1 MRGFAILLGF
11 YLLGTILQLGLKL
24 PLPANVIGLIL
35 FTASLFLKWVK
46 VEWVEEAGSFLIKHM
61 LLLFAPI
68 VVGTMVFFSWI
79 GEQALTILV
88 SLFASTFGVL
98 LVTGWT
104 AKLFGGGGSQKEGD
118 RRHDVP

>member
-46 VEWVEEAGSFLIKHM
+46 VEWVEEAG
-61 LLLFAPI
+61 
-68 VVGTMVFFSWI
+68 GFF
-79 GEQALTILV
+79 
-88 SLFASTFGVL
+88 
-98 LVTGWT
+98 
-104 AKLFGGGGSQKEGD
+104 D
-118 RRHDVP
+118 

>member
-79 GEQALTILV
+79 GEQAVTILV

-104 AKLFGGGGSQKEGD
+104 AKLLGGGRARKEGN
-118 RRHDVP
+118 RRHDIP

>member
-46 VEWVEEAGSFLIKHM
+46 VEWVEEAGGFLIKHM

-79 GEQALTILV
+79 GEQAVTILV

-104 AKLFGGGGSQKEGD
+104 AKLFSGGRTRKEGD